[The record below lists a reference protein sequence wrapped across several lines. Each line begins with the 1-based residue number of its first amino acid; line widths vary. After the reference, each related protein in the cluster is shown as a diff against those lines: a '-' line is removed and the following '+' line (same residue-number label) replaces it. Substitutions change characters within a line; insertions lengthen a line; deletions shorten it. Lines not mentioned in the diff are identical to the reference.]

1 MIGCV
6 KTLYEEY
13 ISSFLKEQIAM
24 GRKRFVLYPNGEIA
38 KMVKQILIS
47 QYNIIPEYV
56 VDNYNFNGKNILNL
70 EQVKRTQ
77 QRGVYFLICSDK
89 KNIYNE
95 LRIKI
100 KEYID
105 DEMILDVFPR
115 IDNNCLSEE
124 MCHKLDELDE
134 DIRCVVKKYVDN

>member
-1 MIGCV
+1 MIGCT

-13 ISSFLKEQIAM
+13 ISIFLKKQIAL

-47 QYNIIPEYV
+47 QYNIIPEYI
-56 VDNYNFNGKNILNL
+56 VDNYTFNGGNILNL
-70 EQVKRTQ
+70 EQAKKTQ

-89 KNIYNE
+89 KNIYSE

-100 KEYID
+100 KEFID
-105 DEMILDVFPR
+105 DEMILDMFPR
-115 IDNNCLSEE
+115 INNNCLNEE
-124 MCHKLDELDE
+124 ICKKLDELDE
-134 DIRCVVKKYVDN
+134 DIRCMVKKYVDN